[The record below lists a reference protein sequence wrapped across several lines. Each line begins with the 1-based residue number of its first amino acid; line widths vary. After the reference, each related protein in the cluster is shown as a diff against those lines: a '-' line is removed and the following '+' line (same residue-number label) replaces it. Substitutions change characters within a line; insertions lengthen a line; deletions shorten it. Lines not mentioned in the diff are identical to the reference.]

1 MVKKKKIILI
11 TEKNKKIGN
20 GHFNRS
26 KELFKVLKKHINIKF
41 FLLENIKK
49 KDIELA
55 KLILLDL
62 QNFSILKKKWINKK
76 KIITIENFSKYRS
89 SLNISIFDQSPDKKG
104 LRKSGLKYA
113 IIREKIKNIYKKANI
128 NLEENPII
136 SLGSYDRNNY
146 LKRLE
151 NNSNLVDVN
160 FKVFPGPYTKKNTN
174 FRKSNF
180 KIASEKNYEKF
191 LTKASW
197 CIVNGG
203 LTLIECLYLRKP
215 VFAFPQNKNE
225 KKFITMLFNKGYI
238 LGNSISK
245 IYVPNKKHLSLVKK
259 KLKKVVDGRGP
270 MRIIKLIKKYD

>member
-1 MVKKKKIILI
+1 LAKTKKIIFI

-26 KELFKVLKKHINIKF
+26 KELFKVLKNHINIKF
-41 FLLENIKK
+41 FLLKNIKK
-49 KDIELA
+49 KDIKSA

-62 QNFSILKKKWINKK
+62 KNFSILKKKWINKK

-89 SLNISIFDQSPDKKG
+89 SLNISIFDQSPHKKG

-113 IIREKIKNIYKKANI
+113 IIREKIKNVNKKSNI
-128 NLEENPII
+128 GREGSPII
-136 SLGSYDRNNY
+136 SLGSFDRNNY
-146 LKRLE
+146 LKKLK
-151 NNSNLVDVN
+151 NNSNLIDEN
-160 FKVFPGPYTKKNTN
+160 FKVFPGPYAKKTLNL
-174 FRKSNF
+174 KKNF

-191 LTKASW
+191 LTQAPW

-203 LTLIECLYLRKP
+203 LTLIECLYLKKP

-225 KKFITMLFNKGYI
+225 KKFITMLYNKGYI

-245 IYVPNKKHLSLVKK
+245 IYVPNKKNLRMVEKKIK
-259 KLKKVVDGRGP
+259 KLVDGKGS
-270 MRIIKLIKKYD
+270 MRITKLIKKND